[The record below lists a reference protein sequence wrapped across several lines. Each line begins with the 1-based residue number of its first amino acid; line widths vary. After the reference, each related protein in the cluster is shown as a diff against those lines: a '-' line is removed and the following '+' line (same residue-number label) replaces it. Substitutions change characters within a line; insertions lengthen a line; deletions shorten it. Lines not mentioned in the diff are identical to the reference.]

1 MFPVDQ
7 GVTAHLSVSAARGCA
22 GAMAHWQVTRRTCV
36 PPLFS
41 FEVKDSCHPNKPRRT
56 RFAFLACHS
65 PAPGKL
71 AASGAARSYKGVME
85 LATRSYS
92 CTCFILFVGKI
103 LRPLVTRR
111 TTMGGKMLLG
121 EVFVRVVLQTSPRI
135 ILWGGERN
143 GMPLP
148 CSWKRPGKAPS

>member
-1 MFPVDQ
+1 
-7 GVTAHLSVSAARGCA
+7 
-22 GAMAHWQVTRRTCV
+22 MAHWQVTRRTCV
-36 PPLFS
+36 LPLFS
-41 FEVKDSCHPNKPRRT
+41 FELKDSCHPNKPRRT

-71 AASGAARSYKGVME
+71 AASGAARSYKGVTE

-92 CTCFILFVGKI
+92 CTCFIFVGKI

-121 EVFVRVVLQTSPRI
+121 EEVFVRVVLQTSPRI
-135 ILWGGERN
+135 ILRGGERN

-148 CSWKRPGKAPS
+148 CSWKRPGDYSQAPS